1 MRLSQWGK
9 QKMQQKTRANIASS
23 RDNCSLLSYISYC
36 HSTPSHIFNLHDWL
50 LKFWLL
56 HVDTGLSAATSYVN
70 DETSEDGGQ
79 LFTLPAQGKRNY
91 KQKGIMVFEIGD
103 S

>member
-23 RDNCSLLSYISYC
+23 RDKFLALVIYKLFSLTQPLV
-36 HSTPSHIFNLHDWL
+36 IFLYNWL
-50 LKFWLL
+50 LNFWLL
-56 HVDTGLSAATSYVN
+56 HVDTGVSAATSYVN

-79 LFTLPAQGKRNY
+79 LFTLPAQGKRKY